1 MPKRKIEMYEYR
13 TVIYRLQQSQSVR
26 TIAKS
31 GLAGRTKISEIKTL
45 ALTQGWLGIDAKLPD
60 DKTLA
65 LFFETKKNEVEVKSK
80 AEPYYDLIEKWALED
95 VQASTIH
102 QHLID
107 IYGFTGAYNSVQRL
121 VKKIKAKQPPN
132 LTVPLHFQPGEAAQ
146 VDFGHGPV
154 LYDERTKKEEKTW
167 FFVMTLCW
175 SRHQYAEIITHQDVE
190 TWLNCHQNA
199 FNWFGGVVNKV
210 IIDNP
215 KCAIIKACYHSP
227 EVQRSYEEFAQGYG
241 FIINALPPRDPQ
253 KKGRVESGVKYV
265 KKNFLPLRQLKSLQ
279 HGNKELSLWVTGLA
293 GNRNHGSTFKKPLCQ
308 FQDIEKHQLKSLP
321 ATQPE
326 VAIWV
331 QLSLYRDCHVRY
343 KKIKYSAPSELYKK
357 DLWTKVTATTLSIYH
372 EHELVAIHP
381 RKFIPGDYST
391 KDEHLPANARF
402 FFERN
407 EDWCLTKSTEIGI
420 ACEQIIGDLLTDPV
434 LDLLRQVQLIIK
446 LKDSYGAC
454 RLELA
459 CQRAINFNSC
469 NYQTIKK
476 ILKGGLDYEQ
486 INSSDSFEKLS
497 EVYQGKGIY
506 QRNLKELTH

>member
-13 TVIYRLQQSQSVR
+13 TIIYRLQQSQSDR

-31 GLAGRTKISEIKTL
+31 GLAGRNKVSEIKKL
-45 ALTQGWLGIDAKLPD
+45 ALAQGWLDIDSKLPD

-65 LFFETKKNEVEVKSK
+65 TFFESKKNQVDIKSK
-80 AEPYYDLIEKWALED
+80 ADPHYDLIKQWALDD

-146 VDFGHGPV
+146 VDFGQGPV

-175 SRHQYAEIITHQDVE
+175 CRHQYVELITHQDIE

-199 FNWFGGVVNKV
+199 FNWFGGVANKV

-227 EVQRSYEEFAQGYG
+227 EVQRSYEEFAQAYG

-265 KKNFLPLRQLKSLQ
+265 KKNFLPLRHLKSVQ
-279 HGNKELSLWVTGLA
+279 HGNKELIHWVLEQA
-293 GNRNHGSTFKKPLCQ
+293 GNRIHGSTFKKPLTQ
-308 FQDIEKHQLKSLP
+308 FQEIEKHQLKALP
-321 ATQPE
+321 ITQPE

-331 QLSLYRDCHVRY
+331 TLTLYRDCHVRY
-343 KKIKYSAPSELYKK
+343 KKVKYSAPHQLYKK
-357 DLWTKVTATTLSIYH
+357 VLWTKVTATTVSIYH
-372 EHELVAIHP
+372 DHELVSMHS
-381 RKFIPGDYST
+381 RKFNAGDCST
-391 KDEHLPANARF
+391 KNEHLPDNARHY
-402 FFERN
+402 FERN
-407 EDWCLTKSTEIGI
+407 EEWCLKKSTEIGA
-420 ACEQIIGDLLTDPV
+420 ACEQIIEDLLTDPV

-446 LKDSYGAC
+446 LKDSYGGC

-459 CQRAINFNSC
+459 CQRAISFNSC
-469 NYQTIKK
+469 NYKTIKK
-476 ILKGGLDYEQ
+476 ILKGGLEYEQ
-486 INSSDSFEKLS
+486 INPTDSFEKLGAA
-497 EVYQGKGIY
+497 YQGKGVY
-506 QRNLKELTH
+506 QRNINELKH